1 MKVSIM
7 KLFLVFTCIIL
18 FSLAHALS
26 PSSSSPSVII
36 VGAGMSGISAAKT
49 LHDVGIRD
57 FVILEATNRIGGRI
71 KKTDFAGYTVE
82 MGANWLHGEG
92 GLMKNPLYEMSKKI
106 HLKKYFSDFSNVS
119 LNTYKQEGGKYSPK
133 EVDAAFTKVEKTET
147 IGEKVSTMLKADKNK
162 NDDMS
167 ILSLERLYQTDPKTK
182 LEKMVD
188 FFTFDGE
195 QAEAPRVTS
204 VKHVIPMAE
213 SHDYG
218 ENSYFVADDRGFESL
233 VHLLAKQFLSYD
245 SKGFVNDPRVKF
257 NQVVREIK
265 QSKSGVRVRTEDG
278 KQYDAK
284 TVILSPSLGVL
295 QSDLISFVP
304 TLPMWKKR
312 AISEFSIGIYTKI
325 FLKFPTKFWPAGN
338 GTEFFLYVHE
348 RRGYYAIWQ
357 HLENEYPGSNIMF
370 VTVAD
375 DESIRVEQ
383 QSDEKTK
390 AEAMEVLRKMFG
402 NHIPEA
408 THIMVPKWKSDR
420 FYQGCFT
427 NWPVGYPQDRHDQL
441 RAPFGRIYF
450 TGEHTHPRLFGYADG
465 AFFAG
470 GDTAKQVINCLN
482 KKTC

>member
-1 MKVSIM
+1 MI
-7 KLFLVFTCIIL
+7 
-18 FSLAHALS
+18 
-26 PSSSSPSVII
+26 
-36 VGAGMSGISAAKT
+36 
-49 LHDVGIRD
+49 
-57 FVILEATNRIGGRI
+57 
-71 KKTDFAGYTVE
+71 
-82 MGANWLHGEG
+82 
-92 GLMKNPLYEMSKKI
+92 
-106 HLKKYFSDFSNVS
+106 
-119 LNTYKQEGGKYSPK
+119 
-133 EVDAAFTKVEKTET
+133 
-147 IGEKVSTMLKADKNK
+147 
-162 NDDMS
+162 
-167 ILSLERLYQTDPKTK
+167 
-182 LEKMVD
+182 D

-204 VKHVIPMAE
+204 LKHVIPMAE
-213 SHDYG
+213 LHDYG

-245 SKGFVNDPRVKF
+245 SNVFVNDPRVKF

-265 QSKSGVRVRTEDG
+265 QSKGGVTVKTEDG
-278 KQYDAK
+278 KRYEAK
-284 TVILSPSLGVL
+284 TLILSPSLGVL
-295 QSDLISFVP
+295 QSELIAFRP

-348 RRGYYAIWQ
+348 IRGYYAIWQ
-357 HLENEYPGSNIMF
+357 HLENEYPGSNVMF

-402 NHIPEA
+402 NKIPEA

-427 NWPVGYPQDRHDQL
+427 NWPVGYPQKRHYQL
-441 RAPFGRIYF
+441 RTRVGKIYF

-470 GDTAKQVINCLN
+470 GDTAKQVINYLN

>member
-1 MKVSIM
+1 
-7 KLFLVFTCIIL
+7 
-18 FSLAHALS
+18 
-26 PSSSSPSVII
+26 
-36 VGAGMSGISAAKT
+36 MSGISAAKT
-49 LHDVGIRD
+49 LHDAGIRD

-71 KKTDFAGYTVE
+71 KKTEFAGYTVE
-82 MGANWLHGEG
+82 MGANWLHGVG
-92 GLMKNPLYEMSKKI
+92 GLKKNPLYELSNKI

-119 LNTYKQEGGKYSPK
+119 LNTYKQDGGMYSPK
-133 EVDAAFTKVEKTET
+133 KVDAAFTKVEETET
-147 IGEKVSTMLKADKNK
+147 IGEKVSKMLKK

-167 ILSLERLYQTDPKTK
+167 ILNLERLCNIDPKTN

-204 VKHVIPMAE
+204 LKHVIPMAE
-213 SHDYG
+213 LHDYG
-218 ENSYFVADDRGFESL
+218 ENSYFVADARGFESL
-233 VHLLAKQFLSYD
+233 VHLLAKQFLSYNR
-245 SKGFVNDPRVKF
+245 KGFVNDPRVKF

-265 QSKSGVRVRTEDG
+265 QTGSGVVVKTEDG
-278 KQYDAK
+278 KQYQAE

-295 QSDLISFVP
+295 QSDLITFTP
-304 TLPMWKKR
+304 ELPLWKRR

-325 FLKFPTKFWPAGN
+325 FLKFPRKFWPSGN
-338 GTEFFLYVHE
+338 GTEFFFYVHE

-357 HLENEYPGSNIMF
+357 HLENEFPGSNIVF
-370 VTVAD
+370 VTVTD

-383 QSDEKTK
+383 QPDENTK

-402 NHIPEA
+402 NNIPEA

-427 NWPVGYPQDRHDQL
+427 NWPVGYPQYRHDQL
-441 RAPFGRIYF
+441 RAAVGRVYF

-470 GDTAKQVINCLN
+470 GDTAKEVINCLKN
-482 KKTC
+482 KIC